1 MLILSAS
8 NLGLTNVDQLDEG
21 VSLTFYGQ
29 QFSLFRSHQSR
40 YAAIATCRKFLEQ
53 GGLALVVMHEH
64 EDDNS
69 VWQMISPD
77 QAKSRASHQV
87 TMEQVVSRVKDIL
100 NTKVF

>member
-8 NLGLTNVDQLDEG
+8 SLGLSNVDQLG
-21 VSLTFYGQ
+21 KGASITFYGQ
-29 QFSLFRSHQSR
+29 HFTLFRSHQSR

-53 GGLALVVMHEH
+53 GGLALVVTHDH

-69 VWQMISPD
+69 VWQMISSD
-77 QAKSRASHQV
+77 QARAHAQHQI
-87 TMEQVVSRVKDIL
+87 TMDQVVTRVKEIL